1 MMGENIWSSEEDEEE
16 EDAVVPE
23 LVSMDGEE
31 EEEEEEEVTFL
42 PVDRRLYQAVHDF
55 LEVGH
60 TSIFKIDHS

>member
-1 MMGENIWSSEEDEEE
+1 MMGENRWSSEEDEEE
-16 EDAVVPE
+16 EDAAVPE
-23 LVSMDGEE
+23 LVSMDG

-60 TSIFKIDHS
+60 RWIFKIDAS

>member
-1 MMGENIWSSEEDEEE
+1 MGENRWSSEEEEEE

-31 EEEEEEEVTFL
+31 EEEEEEVTFL
-42 PVDRRLYQAVHDF
+42 PVDRRLYPAVHDF

-60 TSIFKIDHS
+60 SWIINLDDS

>member
-1 MMGENIWSSEEDEEE
+1 MGENRWSSEEEE

-31 EEEEEEEVTFL
+31 EEEEEVTFL
-42 PVDRRLYQAVHDF
+42 PVDRRLYPAVHDF

-60 TSIFKIDHS
+60 SGMINLDDS